1 MQFFILAIL
10 VNLMY
15 VSFMSTTDTS
25 LHIAAVERDTGI
37 PKDTLRVWERRYG
50 FPRPMRNA
58 HGERTYP
65 LDQVA
70 TLRLVKQLVDSGYRP
85 NRVVGRDEGEL
96 RDLLGAAETTPGPD
110 LSAEAQGIVDALRRQ
125 DLAHVQETLR
135 GLLMRRG
142 LERFVI
148 DTLAPLAS
156 AIGDA
161 WAGGRLAI
169 HEEHLFSEQVD
180 RLLSQAISQ
189 LPVQNDRAPT
199 LLGTLP
205 GELHRLGLRM
215 VESLFAVRGLPCISV
230 GPDVPVDQ
238 LVDASRGHQAGCVAL
253 SISACGAT
261 PSAARA
267 VLDLRNQLSNETML
281 WLGGRGASRLRPRPP
296 AVVEVFETLP
306 ELAGRLDRT

>member
-1 MQFFILAIL
+1 MTSSIYFLHNG
-10 VNLMY
+10 VNTYIM
-15 VSFMSTTDTS
+15 SSMSTTDTG

-50 FPRPMRNA
+50 FPRPERND

-65 LDQVA
+65 LDQVSR
-70 TLRLVKQLVDSGYRP
+70 LRLVKQLVDSGHRP
-85 NRVVGRDEGEL
+85 NRVVGREEREL
-96 RDLLGAAETTPGPD
+96 RELLGAVETTPD
-110 LSAEAQGIVDALRRQ
+110 LDAEVLGIVEALRRQ
-125 DLAHVQETLR
+125 DSAHVRDTLR
-135 GLLMRRG
+135 GLLMRQG

-148 DTLAPLAS
+148 DTLAPLAA
-156 AIGDA
+156 AIGEA

-180 RLLSQAISQ
+180 RLLSHAIGQ
-189 LPVQNDRAPT
+189 LPMHASRAPM

-215 VESLFAVRGLPCISV
+215 AEALFAVRGMPCISI

-238 LVDASRGHQAGCVAL
+238 LVAACSGHKAAGVAL

-261 PSAARA
+261 PTAERA
-267 VLDLRNQLSNETML
+267 VLDLRAQLPGDAAL
-281 WLGGRGASRLRPRPP
+281 WIGGRGASRLKPRPP
-296 AVVEVFETLP
+296 AGVVVFDTLTD
-306 ELAGRLDRT
+306 LADRLDNA

>member
-1 MQFFILAIL
+1 
-10 VNLMY
+10 
-15 VSFMSTTDTS
+15 MSSTDTS

-50 FPRPMRNA
+50 FPRPERND

-65 LDQVA
+65 LDQVS
-70 TLRLVKQLVDSGYRP
+70 TLRLVKQLVDSGHRP
-85 NRVVGRDEGEL
+85 NKVVGRAESEL
-96 RDLLGAAETTPGPD
+96 RELLGAAQAASVPGLD
-110 LSAEAQGIVDALRRQ
+110 SGAQAIIDALRRR
-125 DLAHVQETLR
+125 DSARVQETLR
-135 GLLMRRG
+135 GLLMRQG

-148 DTLAPLAS
+148 DTLAPLTS
-156 AIGDA
+156 AVGEA
-161 WAGGRLAI
+161 WAGGHLAI

-180 RLLSQAISQ
+180 RLLGQAIGQ
-189 LPVQNDRAPT
+189 LPAQGGRAPI

-215 VESLFAVRGLPCISV
+215 VEALFAVRGLPCISI

-238 LVDASRGHQAGCVAL
+238 LVDACRGHQAAGVAL

-267 VLDLRNQLSNETML
+267 VLDLRTQLPAETML
-281 WLGGRGASRLRPRPP
+281 WLGGRGAARLRPRPP
-296 AVVEVFETLP
+296 AVVEVFDSLTD
-306 ELAGRLDRT
+306 LAHRLDNA

>member
-1 MQFFILAIL
+1 
-10 VNLMY
+10 
-15 VSFMSTTDTS
+15 MSTTNTS

-50 FPRPMRNA
+50 FPKPERND

-70 TLRLVKQLVDSGYRP
+70 TLRLVKQLVDSGHRP

-110 LSAEAQGIVDALRRQ
+110 LSTEAQGIVDALRRQ

-142 LERFVI
+142 LEHFVI

-161 WAGGRLAI
+161 WAGGRLAM
-169 HEEHLFSEQVD
+169 EHPGRGMCDAGEGAAVAPRAVVSE
-180 RLLSQAISQ
+180 SA
-189 LPVQNDRAPT
+189 DRAVDEP
-199 LLGTLP
+199 
-205 GELHRLGLRM
+205 R
-215 VESLFAVRGLPCISV
+215 VEF
-230 GPDVPVDQ
+230 
-238 LVDASRGHQAGCVAL
+238 
-253 SISACGAT
+253 T
-261 PSAARA
+261 
-267 VLDLRNQLSNETML
+267 
-281 WLGGRGASRLRPRPP
+281 
-296 AVVEVFETLP
+296 
-306 ELAGRLDRT
+306 